1 MKPGRKIIDREKKEP
16 VEEGTAESLEQK
28 ELRLL
33 KVELEAEKS
42 RLAALKTENDQ
53 LKQENWEL
61 KIDPRT
67 GLERERR
74 YYENLNQKIEAILE
88 NTEIAQVLEKDS
100 LAEAD
105 LQKLDAVPLS
115 VTAADLGYLSKYNE
129 DPEITKYYGEHAGGD
144 AILAE
149 TGQVIQQADTTKR
162 DIRPK
167 LDMETRGYRVG
178 GDEFTMIHERV
189 KEEAKQVALEFT
201 LKQGEIKIKG
211 ADLPPM
217 INCGTASLREA
228 VEAFVAVIS
237 KEERQDLTSEEKAKK
252 IQKLLTSIADRRSK
266 VAKGI
271 ERLTT
276 MTRLLVKDPEKFR
289 RNHRWLQ
296 KGAFGMVENDFAELI
311 KLVDSPEAEK
321 AIRDLVK
328 KKLEVERNEK
338 EDQRLKERAIVVKI
352 SDRDFLS

>member
-1 MKPGRKIIDREKKEP
+1 MKFDREKELA
-16 VEEGTAESLEQK
+16 EESRLESVAQK

-33 KVELEAEKS
+33 KAELEAEKS
-42 RLAALKTENDQ
+42 RLAALEAENDE

-88 NTEIAQVLEKDS
+88 NPEIAQALEKDS
-100 LAEAD
+100 LSEEEW
-105 LQKLDAVPLS
+105 QKLDDVALS

-129 DPEITKYYGEHAGGD
+129 DPEITEHYGEHAGGD

-149 TGQVIQQADTTKR
+149 TGKVIQLADSAKR
-162 DIRPK
+162 DISPK
-167 LDMETRGYRVG
+167 LDIETRGYRVG
-178 GDEFTMIHERV
+178 GDEFAMIHERV
-189 KEEAKQVALEFT
+189 KEDAKRVALEFS
-201 LKQGEIKIKG
+201 LKQAEIKIKG
-211 ADLPPM
+211 SDLPPM
-217 INCGTASLREA
+217 INCGTASFREA
-228 VEAFVAVIS
+228 VEVFVAAMA
-237 KEERQDLTSEEKAKK
+237 KEERVDLTPKDKAKK
-252 IQKLLTSIADRRSK
+252 IQELLTSIADRRSK

-276 MTRLLVKDPEKFR
+276 MTRLLTKEPEKFK

-296 KGAFGMVENDFAELI
+296 KGAFGMVENDFSS
-311 KLVDSPEAEK
+311 LVALFDSPEEMEK
-321 AIRDLVK
+321 TIRDMVK
-328 KKLEVERNEK
+328 EKLEVDTKR
-338 EDQRLKERAIVVKI
+338 EDDQKLRERAIIVEI

>member
-1 MKPGRKIIDREKKEP
+1 MAERKKHSKADKEP
-16 VEEGTAESLEQK
+16 VEKETVESAEQR

-33 KVELEAEKS
+33 KAELEASKA
-42 RLAALKTENDQ
+42 RLAALESENDG

-74 YYENLNQKIEAILE
+74 YYENLNKKIEELLAGPE
-88 NTEIAQVLEKDS
+88 MAQIFEKDS
-100 LAEAD
+100 LSQED
-105 LQKLDAVPLS
+105 LQMLDAVPLS

-129 DPEITKYYGEHAGGD
+129 DPEITEYYGEHKGGD
-144 AILAE
+144 AILEE
-149 TGQVIQQADTTKR
+149 TGRVIQQTDMAKR
-162 DIRPK
+162 DIAPK

-178 GDEFTMIHERV
+178 GDEFAMIHERT
-189 KEEAKQVALEFT
+189 KEEARQVALEFA

-228 VEAFVAVIS
+228 VEVFIAAVPQ
-237 KEERQDLTSEEKAKK
+237 EERRASTAQEKSKK
-252 IQKLLTSIADRRSK
+252 IQELLTSIADRRSK
-266 VAKGI
+266 IAKGI

-276 MTRLLVKDPEKFR
+276 MTRLLAREPEKFE

-296 KGAFGMVENDFAELI
+296 KGAFGMVEQDFASLLE
-311 KLVDSPEAEK
+311 LVDSPDDMEK
-321 AIRDLVK
+321 AVRDFVK
-328 KKLEVERNEK
+328 EKLEVQTRRED
-338 EDQRLKERAIVVKI
+338 DQRLKERAIIVEI
-352 SDRDFLS
+352 ADRDF

>member
-1 MKPGRKIIDREKKEP
+1 MKSERKKSGREKES
-16 VEEGTAESLEQK
+16 VESAEQM

-33 KVELEAEKS
+33 KAELEAEKS
-42 RLAALKTENDQ
+42 RLAAMESENNE

-74 YYENLNQKIEAILE
+74 YYENLNKKIEELLGSP
-88 NTEIAQVLEKDS
+88 EIASVFEKDFLS
-100 LAEAD
+100 EED
-105 LQKLDAVPLS
+105 FQKLDAVPLS

-129 DPEITKYYGEHAGGD
+129 DPEITEYYGEHKGGD
-144 AILAE
+144 MILEE
-149 TGQVIQQADTTKR
+149 TGKVIQQADMAKR
-162 DIRPK
+162 DIAPR
-167 LDMETRGYRVG
+167 LDLETRGYRVG
-178 GDEFTMIHERV
+178 GDEFAMIHERV

-228 VEAFVAVIS
+228 VEVFVAAIPQ
-237 KEERQDLTSEEKAKK
+237 EERQGFTAQEKSKK
-252 IQKLLTSIADRRSK
+252 IQELLTSIADRRSK

-276 MTRLLVKDPEKFR
+276 MTRLLAREPEKFE

-296 KGAFGMVENDFAELI
+296 KGAFGMVENDFAEL
-311 KLVDSPEAEK
+311 LTLADSPEAMQE
-321 AIRDLVK
+321 AVRDIVK
-328 KKLEVERNEK
+328 EKLEVQVRR
-338 EDQRLKERAIVVKI
+338 EDDQVLKERAIIVEI
-352 SDRDFLS
+352 SDRDF

>member
-1 MKPGRKIIDREKKEP
+1 MNPDEEKQL
-16 VEEGTAESLEQK
+16 VEKAIAESAEQR
-28 ELRLL
+28 ELSLL
-33 KVELEAEKS
+33 KAELEAAKTL
-42 RLAALKTENDQ
+42 LASLEVENNE

-115 VTAADLGYLSKYNE
+115 VTSADLGYLSKYNE
-129 DPEITKYYGEHAGGD
+129 DPEITEHYGEHAGGD
-144 AILAE
+144 AILTE
-149 TGQVIQQADTTKR
+149 TGKVIQQADTAKR

-167 LDMETRGYRVG
+167 LDTETRGYRVG
-178 GDEFTMIHERV
+178 GDEFAMIHERV

-228 VEAFVAVIS
+228 VEAFVAVIT
-237 KEERQDLTSEEKAKK
+237 KEERQNLTSEEKAKK
-252 IQKLLTSIADRRSK
+252 IQELLTSIADRRSK

-276 MTRLLVKDPEKFR
+276 MTHLLAREPEKFR

-328 KKLEVERNEK
+328 EKLEVERNEE
-338 EDQRLKERAIVVKI
+338 EDQKLKERAIVVKI

>member
-1 MKPGRKIIDREKKEP
+1 MTERKKISKEKKES
-16 VEEGTAESLEQK
+16 VEKESAESVLAERLRQLEAAF
-28 ELRLL
+28 
-33 KVELEAEKS
+33 EAEKA
-42 RLAALKTENDQ
+42 RLAALQAENNE

-74 YYENLNQKIEAILE
+74 YYENLNKKIEELLKNSEMALIF
-88 NTEIAQVLEKDS
+88 EKDS
-100 LAEAD
+100 LSEED
-105 LQKLDAVPLS
+105 LQKLDTLPLS

-129 DPEITKYYGEHAGGD
+129 DPEITEYYGEHKGGD
-144 AILAE
+144 AILEE
-149 TGQVIQQADTTKR
+149 TGKVIQQADSTKR
-162 DIRPK
+162 DIQPK

-178 GDEFTMIHERV
+178 GDEFAMIHERI

-228 VEAFVAVIS
+228 VEAFVAAIPQG
-237 KEERQDLTSEEKAKK
+237 ERQEFTAQERSKK
-252 IQKLLTSIADRRSK
+252 IQELLTSIADRRSK

-276 MTRLLVKDPEKFR
+276 MTRLLAKDSEKFR

-296 KGAFGMVENDFAELI
+296 KGAFGMVESDFDGLLEFVA
-311 KLVDSPEAEK
+311 SPEAMEK
-321 AIRDLVK
+321 AVRDLVK
-328 KKLEVERNEK
+328 EKLEVQNRRED
-338 EDQRLKERAIVVKI
+338 DQRLKERVIIVEI
-352 SDRDFLS
+352 SDRDF